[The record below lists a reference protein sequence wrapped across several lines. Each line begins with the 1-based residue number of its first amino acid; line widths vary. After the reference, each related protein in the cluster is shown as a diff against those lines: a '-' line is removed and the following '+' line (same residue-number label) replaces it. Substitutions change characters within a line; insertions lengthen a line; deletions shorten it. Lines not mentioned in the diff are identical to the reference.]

1 MGNRNQPLRILEQTV
16 EQHFLL
22 VVNWRIISSVN
33 IQSLVYYRQNQLA
46 KIYSMKFYLH
56 DIIIVAPPDLLL
68 GQYRHNVNM

>member
-33 IQSLVYYRQNQLA
+33 IQSLVYYRQNRLA
-46 KIYSMKFYLH
+46 KIYIKFFLH

-68 GQYRHNVNM
+68 GQYRHNVKM